1 MRIDGKL
8 QLALKINHLMVRAV
22 ILRKD
27 NHAAVPGLIKG
38 KIDSDVIEK
47 TKAFLI
53 ASVAA
58 VGFCVTANLRDRE
71 GYVAF
76 LLCFEDKK
84 ESFIFNPICPGRRGG
99 GAVTYLRI
107 SVQIYI

>member
-1 MRIDGKL
+1 MI
-8 QLALKINHLMVRAV
+8 RAV

-38 KIDSDVIEK
+38 KVDSNVIK
-47 TKAFLI
+47 KDKAFLI

-58 VGFCVTANLRDRE
+58 VRFCITTNLWDRE
-71 GYVAF
+71 GNVAF

-84 ESFIFNPICPGRRGG
+84 ESFIFNPICPGEQGGG
-99 GAVTYLRI
+99 GAYLRM
-107 SVQIYI
+107 SVQIYV